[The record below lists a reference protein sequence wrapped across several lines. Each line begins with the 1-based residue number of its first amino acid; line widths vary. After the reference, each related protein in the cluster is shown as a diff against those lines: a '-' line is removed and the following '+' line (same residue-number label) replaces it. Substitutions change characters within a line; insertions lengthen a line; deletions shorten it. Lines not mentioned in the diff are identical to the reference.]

1 MKEIIA
7 RFPLRQ
13 IHIIVLVVATAL
25 GIFGSGIAVGEYVQ
39 KREAPRTL
47 PVTITTNEA
56 LNLTPFWEALSI
68 LDEKFVAT
76 TASSSIPADDDKVW
90 GAIEGLAA
98 SYGDPYTTFFPPK
111 ESEQFEEEV
120 RGDFG
125 GIGVEI
131 GIKENVLTVIA
142 PLKGTPGERA
152 GLKPGDFILK
162 IDGTYTT
169 GMTVEDAITL
179 IRGPKGTT
187 VTLTLRQNG
196 TVKDVPIVR
205 DTIIIPTVDTKLR
218 DDGVFVI
225 SLYNFSANSPALFR
239 NALREF
245 IDADTD
251 KLVLDLRNN
260 PGGYLEA
267 ATDMASWF
275 LPLGKAVVIE
285 DSGGKN
291 PEKTHKSVG
300 YDIFNDNLKMAIL
313 INEGSASAS
322 EILAGALGEHG
333 VATIVGEKSF
343 GKGSVQELIEVT
355 PETSLKV
362 TVARWLTPQRHSISD
377 NGIKPDV
384 EVKLT
389 KEDVEKKN
397 DVQME
402 KAAEI
407 LKNQ

>member
-1 MKEIIA
+1 MKELIVRYSLRTSHIVTLVIIS
-7 RFPLRQ
+7 
-13 IHIIVLVVATAL
+13 VV
-25 GIFGSGIAVGEYVQ
+25 GIFGSGVAVGEYIQ
-39 KREAPRTL
+39 KREVPRS
-47 PVTITTNEA
+47 PVATTGMNEA
-56 LNLTPFWEALSI
+56 LDLTPFWDALDI

-76 TASSSIPADDDKVW
+76 TASSSIPVSQDKVW
-90 GAIEGLAA
+90 GAIEGLTA
-98 SYGDPYTTFFPPK
+98 SYGDPYTTFFPPEK
-111 ESEQFEEEV
+111 SKQFEDEV

-131 GIKENVLTVIA
+131 GIRENILTVIA
-142 PLKGTPGERA
+142 PLKGTPGEHA
-152 GLKPGDFILK
+152 GLKPGDLILK
-162 IDGTYTT
+162 VDGTFTT

-196 TVKDVPIVR
+196 TIKDVAIVR
-205 DTIIIPTVDTKLR
+205 DTIVIPTVDTKLR

-225 SLYNFSANSPALFR
+225 SLYNFSANSPSLFR
-239 NALREF
+239 DALREF
-245 IDADTD
+245 VLSDTD

-267 ATDMASWF
+267 ATDIASWF
-275 LPLGKAVVIE
+275 LPVGKTVVIE

-291 PEKTHKSVG
+291 PQKVHKSVG
-300 YDIFNDNLKMAIL
+300 YDIFNDNLKMTVL
-313 INEGSASAS
+313 INEGSASAA

-343 GKGSVQELIEVT
+343 GKGSVQELVDVT
-355 PETSLKV
+355 PETTLKV
-362 TVARWLTPQRHSISD
+362 TVARWLTPKGRSISE
-377 NGIKPDV
+377 NGIVPDK
-384 EVKLT
+384 EVKMT

-402 KAAEI
+402 KAAEVV
-407 LKNQ
+407 KS